1 MMSMRRVVVTGIGLI
16 TPLGHSAEEFF
27 ANLMAAKSGVRHL
40 QTDFV
45 NELGCK
51 IAAWVDDFDPLQHF
65 SKNQA
70 ATIDRA
76 TQFAV
81 VTANHAI
88 KSAGLELSVENAER
102 IGVYIGTGMGGA
114 QSIEDSYARLFRE
127 QANRLK
133 PYTVLMGMNNAASAQ
148 VALDF
153 GLTGPNVTF
162 CAACASSAVAIGEA
176 VRQIRHGYTDVMLAG
191 GAESLLTFGT
201 IKAWEALR
209 TLASEDVG
217 LPETSCKPFSLNR
230 TGLVLGEGAA
240 MFVLEEMDR
249 AVARG
254 APIYGEIIGYG
265 SSSDSSHITQPSIE
279 GQARAMRKALDDAGV
294 SPTAISYINAHGTGT
309 KLNDAVE
316 TAAIKQVFGTDVPV
330 SSTKSMHGHLMGA
343 TAAVEFAA
351 CLMAIKNQALPPTAH
366 LLERDPELDLD
377 YIPNTGRESVDVD
390 VVMSNSFAFGGT
402 SGVLIARKFSGQS

>member
-1 MMSMRRVVVTGIGLI
+1 MCSRRRVVITGIGLV
-16 TPLGHSAEEFF
+16 TPLGHTPEDFF

-40 QTDFV
+40 ETDFV
-45 NELGCK
+45 SELGCK
-51 IAAWVDDFDPLQHF
+51 IAAWVDDFDPLKYF
-65 SKNQA
+65 SKSQA

-76 TQFAV
+76 TQFAM
-81 VTANHAI
+81 AASRHAV
-88 KSAGLELSVENAER
+88 KDARLELGVENGER

-114 QSIEDSYARLFRE
+114 QTIEDSYARLFRE

-153 GLTGPNVTF
+153 GFTGANITF
-162 CAACASSAVAIGEA
+162 CAACASSAVSVGEA
-176 VRQIRHGYTDVMLAG
+176 VRQIRHGYADVMLAG
-191 GAESLLTFGT
+191 GAESLLTYGT

-209 TLASEDVG
+209 TLANEDAN
-217 LPETSCKPFSLNR
+217 LPSASCKPFSLNR

-249 AVARG
+249 AIARG
-254 APIYGEIIGYG
+254 AYIYGEVIGYG
-265 SSSDSSHITQPSIE
+265 SSNDSSHITQPSIE
-279 GQARAMRKALDDAGV
+279 GQARAMRKALEDAKV
-294 SPTAISYINAHGTGT
+294 SPNMISYINAHGTGT

-316 TAAIKQVFGTDVPV
+316 TAAIKQIFGTDVPI

-343 TAAVEFAA
+343 AAAVEFAA
-351 CLMAIKNQALPPTAH
+351 CLMAIKKQALPPTAH

-377 YIPNTGRESVDVD
+377 YIPNAGRESVDVD
-390 VVMSNSFAFGGT
+390 IVMSNSFAFGGT
-402 SGVLIARKFSGQS
+402 SGVLIARKFSY